1 MLSDDPAYLGFY
13 IGVQEMGPNEEVNA
27 YSISDEDTR
36 AGELAEAYYLE
47 MLNEGMD
54 DEEAT
59 ERAWAMALT
68 RTAPSANDW
77 PRSTKPTGPAP
88 VPANPITVTN
98 PTKPVAPAKHSSV
111 PEIDMTTKEPAA
123 RFRFSSDIEE
133 LTNVDNEIERIMNS
147 VKVEIGLNELMAL
160 SPAMRKRVSEM
171 TKTKRVPIEVAK
183 KALVVQE
190 TVDDTMYVS
199 MPYTYA
205 EAAGRTPKYSAALP
219 RVQAEIAG
227 ASATGMMDTGS
238 QINLMTEEFWM
249 KTGLPINESKKI
261 KMQGVN
267 LTGDQ
272 SIGLCEFV
280 EVPFAGVTTLAHFHV
295 FRKAPY
301 PFILGQPWIQDH
313 LIATTETGNTFK
325 VLIRD
330 FKDARNRVT
339 MVLRNE
345 PTAAVRGDAPTVIEY
360 APNPSIRS
368 PSQTSRKASP
378 EHTSRTSSRSKR
390 DPRTHEA
397 LSRPTQAPNVLGG
410 SSES

>member
-1 MLSDDPAYLGFY
+1 
-13 IGVQEMGPNEEVNA
+13 
-27 YSISDEDTR
+27 
-36 AGELAEAYYLE
+36 
-47 MLNEGMD
+47 
-54 DEEAT
+54 
-59 ERAWAMALT
+59 
-68 RTAPSANDW
+68 
-77 PRSTKPTGPAP
+77 
-88 VPANPITVTN
+88 
-98 PTKPVAPAKHSSV
+98 
-111 PEIDMTTKEPAA
+111 
-123 RFRFSSDIEE
+123 
-133 LTNVDNEIERIMNS
+133 
-147 VKVEIGLNELMAL
+147 
-160 SPAMRKRVSEM
+160 MRKRVSEM

-360 APNPSIRS
+360 APNPVETSAYFGTIEDDDLTVDPLAFANIEKGLARAYKQDVVTIEAGPKDARS
-368 PSQTSRKASP
+368 TLTTHASA
-378 EHTSRTSSRSKR
+378 KR
-390 DPRTHEA
+390 FGRQ
-397 LSRPTQAPNVLGG
+397 L
-410 SSES
+410 